1 MKKSF
6 LLNMLGIFCGI
17 FGVAVLGGVEIT
29 VSATLVLLLPAGL
42 LLIAAASLLAAGLTA
57 PVGHASHR
65 AAHAATAAGAPVRR
79 AA

>member
-17 FGVAVLGGVEIT
+17 FGVGVLGGVEVT

-42 LLIAAASLLAAGLTA
+42 LLIAAASLLSAGLAA
-57 PVGHASHR
+57 PVRHTSRGVRSAN
-65 AAHAATAAGAPVRR
+65 ATGAPVRR